1 MARLAMSSPLAPVVA
16 ALEGLRRR
24 HPDVLACI
32 VPGLFLAPH
41 EIAPHEIAPQKIA
54 APHEIASHGIAP
66 PHEIAPRAIDPQALA
81 VLVVAGWTR
90 ARRVPLLFPDAT
102 FLNRAGQLGVRRAD
116 VAVLVGDPVAGRP
129 GVVVA
134 RDKGELLAIVQDN
147 LCVLA
152 AGPGLASKIR
162 ELTEEWSTPHHE
174 QRDLHLGGRAGAV
187 ERHHP

>member
-1 MARLAMSSPLAPVVA
+1 MSSPLAPVVA

-32 VPGLFLAPH
+32 VPGLLLGPD
-41 EIAPHEIAPQKIA
+41 EIGPGGTAM
-54 APHEIASHGIAP
+54 
-66 PHEIAPRAIDPQALA
+66 RATDLRALA

-102 FLNRAGQLGVRRAD
+102 FLNRAGQLGIRRAD
-116 VAVLVGDPVAGRP
+116 VAVLEGDPAAGRH

-134 RDKGELLAIVQDN
+134 RDKGELLAVVQDN
-147 LCVLA
+147 LCALA

-174 QRDLHLGGRAGAV
+174 QRDLHLSGRAGAV